1 MTTRPQAVLP
11 DGFIQEGIASYYGS
25 GHHGRRTAS
34 GAIFDEHQLTAA
46 HRTLPFGTQV
56 RVTNL
61 DNGRRIT
68 LVVTDRGPFK
78 KGRDRRV
85 ETGRARSRILGPERS
100 GGRGRFAGDAR
111 GGVKRTRPK
120 EMNGGTSASVRTI
133 QAIRPPA
140 RPVSRSFK
148 KTTPL
153 SSDSPVEAVNEAP
166 MRSAVTRTGIDR
178 KRATVGFQSYV
189 NGSSRQLR
197 R

>member
-1 MTTRPQAVLP
+1 MRPWPFLLLLITLSLVPACASTRPTRSQAVTTRPQAVLP

-78 KGRDRRV
+78 KGRVIDVSSRAARDLGFLRAGIARVRV
-85 ETGRARSRILGPERS
+85 E
-100 GGRGRFAGDAR
+100 
-111 GGVKRTRPK
+111 
-120 EMNGGTSASVRTI
+120 
-133 QAIRPPA
+133 AIR
-140 RPVSRSFK
+140 
-148 KTTPL
+148 
-153 SSDSPVEAVNEAP
+153 
-166 MRSAVTRTGIDR
+166 G
-178 KRATVGFQSYV
+178 
-189 NGSSRQLR
+189 
-197 R
+197 